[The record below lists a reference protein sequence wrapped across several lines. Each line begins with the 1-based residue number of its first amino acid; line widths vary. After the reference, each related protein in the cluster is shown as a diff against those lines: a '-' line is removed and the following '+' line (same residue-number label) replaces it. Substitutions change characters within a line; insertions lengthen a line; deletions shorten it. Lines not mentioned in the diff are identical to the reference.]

1 MSDVKRLRIAKN
13 KIDRIEDFSF
23 PSQNMIGNITLEGK
37 VDSCKHYI
45 QLHLNYLGTIFVSNI
60 YFITTNTFRKS
71 YSRNSIFEC
80 SNGYQGR

>member
-37 VDSCKHYI
+37 IDSCKHYI
-45 QLHLNYLGTIFVSNI
+45 QLDLNYWNNLCINYLFHDN
-60 YFITTNTFRKS
+60 
-71 YSRNSIFEC
+71 
-80 SNGYQGR
+80 

>member
-45 QLHLNYLGTIFVSNI
+45 QLHLNYSQFRNNFCIKYLFNNNQ
-60 YFITTNTFRKS
+60 YF
-71 YSRNSIFEC
+71 
-80 SNGYQGR
+80 

>member
-37 VDSCKHYI
+37 IDSCKHYI
-45 QLHLNYLGTIFVSNI
+45 QLDLNYLIFVLTI
-60 YFITTNTFRKS
+60 YFMTTNTFRKS

>member
-37 VDSCKHYI
+37 NDAWKNNLTYI
-45 QLHLNYLGTIFVSNI
+45 LTFFMNYLFDN
-60 YFITTNTFRKS
+60 K
-71 YSRNSIFEC
+71 
-80 SNGYQGR
+80 

>member
-37 VDSCKHYI
+37 IDLCKHHI
-45 QLHLNYLGTIFVSNI
+45 QLHSNY
-60 YFITTNTFRKS
+60 
-71 YSRNSIFEC
+71 
-80 SNGYQGR
+80 

>member
-37 VDSCKHYI
+37 IDLCKHHI
-45 QLHLNYLGTIFVSNI
+45 QLRWNNFCINYLFHNI
-60 YFITTNTFRKS
+60 
-71 YSRNSIFEC
+71 
-80 SNGYQGR
+80 

>member
-37 VDSCKHYI
+37 FDSCKHYT
-45 QLHLNYLGTIFVSNI
+45 QLPLKEQF
-60 YFITTNTFRKS
+60 S
-71 YSRNSIFEC
+71 YQLCIS
-80 SNGYQGR
+80 

>member
-37 VDSCKHYI
+37 NDAWKYH
-45 QLHLNYLGTIFVSNI
+45 LHLHLTFFYEL
-60 YFITTNTFRKS
+60 FI
-71 YSRNSIFEC
+71 
-80 SNGYQGR
+80 

>member
-37 VDSCKHYI
+37 IDLCKHHI
-45 QLHLNYLGTIFVSNI
+45 QLGRNNFCINYLFHNI
-60 YFITTNTFRKS
+60 
-71 YSRNSIFEC
+71 
-80 SNGYQGR
+80 

>member
-37 VDSCKHYI
+37 IDSCKHYI
-45 QLHLNYLGTIFVSNI
+45 QLDLNYFSL
-60 YFITTNTFRKS
+60 Y
-71 YSRNSIFEC
+71 
-80 SNGYQGR
+80 